1 MQLIAVWKKQ
11 NRDMIL
17 MVVRG
22 AYLCAVTMSH
32 LLPVPPQAHRVQS
45 MQQFGINEAKNLT

>member
-1 MQLIAVWKKQ
+1 
-11 NRDMIL
+11 MIL